1 MQKDQSESPV
11 VTDDAE
17 PPSSLAQL
25 TAEIVSAYVSN
36 NEIAPSELG
45 RLITTVAGQLSKIGA
60 EPDHPGEE
68 KPEPAV
74 SVRRSVRP
82 DHLVC
87 LICGR
92 KQKLLKRH
100 LVVEHEL
107 TPNQYRETFGLES
120 DYPMA
125 APNYAQQ
132 RREVALRTGLGRP
145 KKQAR
150 RRRSTPRP
158 KAPKSS
164 QSAPTEAGS

>member
-1 MQKDQSESPV
+1 MDEQSER
-11 VTDDAE
+11 TRIAE
-17 PPSSLAQL
+17 L
-25 TAEIVSAYVSN
+25 TTEIVAAYVSYHKLRVPDVSN
-36 NEIAPSELG
+36 VITAVGTELAS
-45 RLITTVAGQLSKIGA
+45 LETEA
-60 EPDHPGEE
+60 EPIVLR

-87 LICGR
+87 LICGK

-100 LVVEHEL
+100 LAVEHEL
-107 TPNQYRETFGLES
+107 TPNQYRETFGLKP

-132 RREVALRTGLGRP
+132 RRELALKIGLGRP
-145 KKQAR
+145 KRPAR
-150 RRRSTPRP
+150 RARKSSAR

-164 QSAPTEAGS
+164 QSATTEAGS

>member
-1 MQKDQSESPV
+1 MEYGSYAGLQVDEQ
-11 VTDDAE
+11 AE
-17 PPSSLAQL
+17 QTKIAEL
-25 TAEIVSAYVSN
+25 TTEIVTAYVSSHKLQVLDVPDL
-36 NEIAPSELG
+36 IKAVGAGLASLG
-45 RLITTVAGQLSKIGA
+45 TAAGPIVL
-60 EPDHPGEE
+60 E

-100 LVVEHEL
+100 LAMEHAL
-107 TPNQYRETFGLES
+107 TPNQYRETFGLNS

-132 RREVALRTGLGRP
+132 RRELAFKIGLGRP
-145 KKQAR
+145 KKPAR
-150 RRRSTPRP
+150 RRRNSTARP
-158 KAPKSS
+158 TRPAVAKADS
-164 QSAPTEAGS
+164 

>member
-1 MQKDQSESPV
+1 MDEQ
-11 VTDDAE
+11 AE
-17 PPSSLAQL
+17 WTKIAEL
-25 TAEIVSAYVSN
+25 TTEIVTAYLSSHKLQVLDV
-36 NEIAPSELG
+36 PD
-45 RLITTVAGQLSKIGA
+45 LIKAVGA
-60 EPDHPGEE
+60 ELASLVTGVEPTVLE

-100 LVVEHEL
+100 LAVEHEL
-107 TPNQYRETFGLES
+107 TPNQYRETFGLKS

-132 RREVALRTGLGRP
+132 RREFAVKIGLGRP
-145 KKQAR
+145 KKPTGRRPNSTAR
-150 RRRSTPRP
+150 PTRP
-158 KAPKSS
+158 AVAKAES
-164 QSAPTEAGS
+164 